1 MKKEIKVKGSL
12 TGIEKMEI
20 ANYKLTLSERLKDG
34 EEWIKDYLIF
44 KRHSDITNKATKEI
58 QSKVPLVPT
67 LLKIY
72 FLPTII
78 LNLFLDFEDW
88 YKYNKFTREVK
99 IIKNELYI
107 ESCQKNVEKTL
118 VDLKKIKDVSN
129 KNENK

>member
-1 MKKEIKVKGSL
+1 
-12 TGIEKMEI
+12 MEI
-20 ANYKLTLSERLKDG
+20 ANYKLTLSERLKNR

-44 KRHSDITNKATKEI
+44 KKHSDITNRATKEI
-58 QSKVPLVPT
+58 QRKVPLVPT

-78 LNLFLDFEDW
+78 LKLFLDFEDW